1 MSGRSSVHV
10 VCVQTHVP
18 DNVDQSLYGHRPF
31 KYFALF
37 DGHGGSEAARFAES
51 KLKDE
56 ILSQYGF
63 WSDEDDIAQSMREG
77 FIYMH
82 LPMKESNYTDIKGLR
97 RLLEGN

>member
-1 MSGRSSVHV
+1 MSGRSFVHV

-37 DGHGGSEAARFAES
+37 DGHGGSEATRLAES

-56 ILSQYGF
+56 ILSQ
-63 WSDEDDIAQSMREG
+63 DDIAQSIREG
-77 FIYMH
+77 FIY
-82 LPMKESNYTDIKGLR
+82 
-97 RLLEGN
+97 EGIQLQ